1 MADSFTIISPKEDE
15 GQEPQGFSIV
25 TPEAMAEEAPPPR
38 TWAETGTGLAKT
50 ARSELLRSVPAIA
63 GIPGSV
69 ETFAVRDLP
78 TFAKNIGTSVAEKM
92 DYVSPKEA
100 EEIKAKPLP
109 WMRDADVVKEG
120 YAAPFTSLPTFKGIK
135 KGMGE
140 VLKGVGNPESAYE
153 PETGPEKVLAAGIEG
168 AIQSVPGRM
177 STMPGRAMSGAGAAA
192 AGETAGLATEGQP
205 NEGFWRLASAL
216 GGGYAGS
223 KIANAMLPATVGRD
237 QIASA
242 LAEDFRKGEGAMTWE
257 QVQSA
262 IKDGTPVSLVDMA
275 GPKTLTILSKMGNMS
290 PSTQTRVGVFNKHLT
305 ERSVEAGSRAG
316 ETVRDAMGVAKLDA
330 DALQQANAASGKTT
344 RDTLW
349 SAVEGSPAADSIG
362 LRDAKLLD
370 SRSFQEAV
378 DRAVGRA
385 ADLPDSF
392 NIRPPYM
399 NPGRAGV
406 EDRWEQTPQGFR
418 KVPGQAEIPPETIP
432 GNLPFYHQVDRE
444 LGAMITKAYAGGDA
458 QLAAGYKATQNRLR
472 DELDKALVSNG
483 SKSNYRDVVGAS
495 RKTFVG
501 EEAPQAGYEFA
512 SSIINSRKNPFTRG
526 DVRREFDGMDEANKQ
541 NVRLGVAARVQDGV
555 ESGQLGHIAKKF
567 ATDESFK
574 RDLMHVLGPEA
585 YNRIAGSV
593 MRENIIHQADTL
605 KFLAER
611 VTPAGAGMTAAG
623 VVSAYD
629 VMNAVINGA
638 GSGALSGQLT
648 MKPFLAGLAA
658 MGVKA
663 GVSMAERRVA
673 ENTLP
678 LALSKDPKDVARF
691 GEMVSNYPQVMDMYN
706 RLTATM
712 TQAIQ
717 NVAGGL
723 DKQDKGGTKIKE
735 DKKAKPGPSIFTKR
749 YGGTVNRQSGGR
761 TGNHEVD
768 ADRLISMAE
777 SARKQ
782 NSMQTEPLVKSDDN
796 VIARA
801 LEIANRQY
809 EG

>member
-1 MADSFTIISPKEDE
+1 MADSFTIVSPVESE
-15 GQEPQGFSIV
+15 EQAPEGFSIV
-25 TPEAMAEEAPPPR
+25 TPEAVAQEAPPPR
-38 TWAETGTGLAKT
+38 TWADTAAGLAKT
-50 ARSELLRSVPAIA
+50 AKSEIARSAPAVL

-69 ETFAVRDLP
+69 ETFAVKDLP
-78 TFAKNIGTSVAEKM
+78 TFARNVGTSVAESM

-109 WMRDADVVKEG
+109 WIRDAGVIKEG

-135 KGMGE
+135 KGAGE
-140 VLKGVGNPESAYE
+140 LYEAAGRPDLTYE
-153 PETGPEKVLAAGIEG
+153 PQTGPEKVLAAGIEG
-168 AIQSVPGRM
+168 AIQSVPGRVA
-177 STMPGRAMSGAGAAA
+177 TIPGRVMSGAGAAA

-223 KIANAMLPATVGRD
+223 KLANAMLPASVGRD
-237 QIASA
+237 QIASS

-257 QVQSA
+257 QVQA
-262 IKDGTPVSLVDMA
+262 ALKDGTPVTLVDMA
-275 GPKTLTILSKMGNMS
+275 GPKTLTLLSKMGNMS

-316 ETVRDAMGVAKLDA
+316 ETVREAMGVAKLDA
-330 DALQQANAASGKTT
+330 DALQQANMASGKTT

-349 SAVEGSPAADSIG
+349 SAVEGSPAANSIG
-362 LRDAKLLD
+362 LRDTKLLD

-406 EDRWEQTPQGFR
+406 EDRWEQTPQGFK

-444 LGAMITKAYAGGDA
+444 LGAMINKAYTGGDA

-472 DELDKALVSNG
+472 DELDQALVGNG

-512 SSIINSRKNPFTRG
+512 SSLINSRKNPFTRG
-526 DVRREFDGMDEANKQ
+526 DVRREFDAMDEANRQ
-541 NVRLGVAARVQDGV
+541 NIRLGVAARVQDGV

-567 ATDESFK
+567 ATDEGFK

-585 YNRIAGSV
+585 YNRVAGSV

-623 VVSAYD
+623 VVSAID
-629 VMNAVINGA
+629 VMNAIVQGA
-638 GSGALSGQLT
+638 GTGALSNPIT

-663 GVSMAERRVA
+663 GTSFAERRVA
-673 ENTLP
+673 EKTLP

-691 GEMVSNYPQVMDMYN
+691 GELVSNYPQVMDMYN

-723 DKQDKGGTKIKE
+723 DKQDKAGTKPKE

-749 YGGTVNRQSGGR
+749 DGGTVNRQLGGR
-761 TGNHEVD
+761 TGNHEAD
-768 ADRLISMAE
+768 ADRLVAMADQ
-777 SARKQ
+777 AHKQ
-782 NSMQTEPLVKSDDN
+782 NSAQTEPLIKSDDN
-796 VIARA
+796 MIARA